1 MTSDKAYTDE
11 VRHNALVTQ
20 LGTGAY
26 PSTDGN
32 NYDWTRLT
40 LVVPFGANV
49 SINSAVTPV
58 TIFTK
63 PLGVGTYRIEAW
75 LVTSNATAANAAG
88 FAFAFSGTAPSALV
102 DYDSIVTG
110 GANYGY
116 FGSATLT
123 SQFNSQG
130 VGGNQRVHV
139 NLTLLVTVAGTLKL
153 TGIELVTTVVTVFGG
168 SRMDICRVVAT

>member
-1 MTSDKAYTDE
+1 MTSDKAYAAE
-11 VRHNALVTQ
+11 VRHNTLVTQ

-32 NYDWTRLT
+32 SYDLTRLT

-58 TIFTK
+58 TIFTHA
-63 PLGVGTYRIEAW
+63 LGTGTYRIEAW
-75 LVTSNATAANAAG
+75 LVTSNATAANGAG
-88 FAFAFSGTAPSALV
+88 FAFSFSGTAPSVLV
-102 DYDSIVTG
+102 DFDSMTTG
-110 GANYGY
+110 TASVGY
-116 FGSATLT
+116 AGSSTLT
-123 SQFNSQG
+123 TQFNSQG
-130 VGGNQRVHV
+130 IGNNQRVHA

-168 SRMDICRVVAT
+168 SRMDICRVIAT